1 MSYKLS
7 YDIDKLYS
15 NCLYVYC
22 VHLACIPRLE
32 PMKRD
37 IYWDGNKFGFNGY
50 YNASG
55 LVSFD
60 FKNNLVYGVFRKEG
74 SRCGEYPQKKAIE
87 YLDDASDEIKKLV
100 TDNLLDNFNVDI
112 LLQKKSLFKKEITIN
127 APVITTSIWSK
138 GNLLYSYDALDTFIL
153 QGGKF
158 IHDIYLDRDK
168 LIEWL
173 KNEYDVKDNEIMF
186 AEKLYEL
193 KLQGSNFINK
203 ELLFILGDKIYECN
217 TLLTILEK
225 SGMIIEK

>member
-1 MSYKLS
+1 MAYKLP

-37 IYWDGNKFGFNGY
+37 IYWVGNNFGFNGY

-55 LVSFD
+55 VISFD
-60 FKNNLVYGVFRKEG
+60 FKNSLVYGIFRKEG
-74 SRCGEYPQKKAIE
+74 SRCGEYPQRNAID

-100 TDNLLDNFNVDI
+100 TDNLLENFNVN
-112 LLQKKSLFKKEITIN
+112 LVLQKRSLFKKEIIVN
-127 APVITTSIWSK
+127 VPVITSSIWSK

-168 LIEWL
+168 LNEWL
-173 KNEYDVKDNEIMF
+173 KQEYNVKDNEIMF
-186 AEKLYEL
+186 AEKLFEL

-203 ELLFILGDKIYECN
+203 DLLFILGDKIDEGN
-217 TLLTILEK
+217 TLLKILEK